1 MKKCVLWTCCH
12 KVCKRL
18 GEGNLASAQSKR
30 WRKSAIGKLALSLL
44 VAAFATLSYA
54 DLDETLVAPE
64 ASVVFYVHGHLN
76 LVFTSND
83 TTVAYANFVASSTET
98 AFAYDVEIRPAGGG
112 EETWTSYGGSLSKY
126 SGNNNREFRDL
137 SRFFWLGSSEI
148 DSSVEVRARIRIT
161 KEGDAKCGAW
171 SAWRN
176 LGTADVLDELNGTVI
191 QSNSKRA
198 GEADDGDLNTFYED
212 NSSSPSWTGLDAG
225 SEAVVSRV
233 RFTHRN
239 FNATAQNRGK
249 GAVFEAANN
258 ADFSD
263 AVQLHVVPNDYNPF
277 AVNDISLETPVR
289 ARYFRVR
296 TTSGNCCN
304 FSEVQWIGY
313 TGCPAELAGDGGESD
328 YRARVAASGSL
339 RAISSLRLLRGYSAS
354 GPYAAITSTLPVSEP
369 LVAVDETSGVGLPC
383 HYCWECT
390 LNTGVVLTGAV
401 SSVYTR
407 PRQLERDAADQT
419 VLGEGVALLP
429 ANTLFPGK
437 TFSKANTVGDAF
449 DGDLETSPNSY
460 TGYTNPVVGV
470 SLPAPAHLACV
481 FVNADCQ
488 NAIRA
493 SRMTRL
499 ALYGAESITSLNGG
513 EYVQLAAPITTY
525 QYPDDDYRWFRYNST
540 DTNSLFA
547 CLFGYAPGNDAASGQ
562 WCGHAREIRFVGW
575 TEADAI
581 ASGKV
586 LAPEG
591 VSAAYGN
598 GAVTVSWTAAVNAS
612 SLSIERRQQEGGD
625 WTVVATDVDPS
636 ALSYVD
642 GNKPRA
648 GHTYDYRV
656 RSTGLGGLMSAEAEP
671 VSIEIPKKGFVV
683 VFM

>member
-1 MKKCVLWTCCH
+1 MTTRKAFNE
-12 KVCKRL
+12 VCI
-18 GEGNLASAQSKR
+18 ASAQSR
-30 WRKSAIGKLALSLL
+30 HWRKSAIGKLALFLMA
-44 VAAFATLSYA
+44 AAFATFAYA

-64 ASVVFYVHGHLN
+64 SSVVFYVHGHLN

-83 TTVAYANFVASSTET
+83 TTVAYASFVPGQSET
-98 AFAYDVEIRPAGGG
+98 AFAYDVEIRPTGDG
-112 EETWTSYGGSLSKY
+112 EEAWTSCSGTLSKY
-126 SGNNNREFRDL
+126 TNSSNREFRDA

-161 KEGDAKCGAW
+161 KEGDVKCGAW

-212 NSSSPSWTGLDAG
+212 GSSSPSWTGLDAG
-225 SEAVVSRV
+225 SEAVVSRI

-249 GAVFEAANN
+249 GAVFEAANE

-296 TTSGNCCN
+296 TTSGNFCN
-304 FSEVQWIGY
+304 FSEVQWV
-313 TGCPAELAGDGGESD
+313 GCAGCQAELAGDGGESD
-328 YRARVAASGSL
+328 YRARVAARGNI
-339 RAISSLRLLRGYSAS
+339 RAFSSLRLLRGYSAS
-354 GPYAAITSTLPVSEP
+354 GPYAAITSSLPVSEP

-383 HYCWECT
+383 YYCWECT
-390 LNTGVVLTGAV
+390 MNSGIVITGVV

-419 VLGEGVALLP
+419 VLGEGVLLLP
-429 ANTLFPGK
+429 ANALFPDK
-437 TFSKANTVGDAF
+437 TYSKANTVKDAF
-449 DGDLETSPNSY
+449 DGDLETSPNSNLS
-460 TGYTNPVVGV
+460 TITNPVVGV

-488 NAIRA
+488 NNNIRTP
-493 SRMTRL
+493 RMKRL
-499 ALYGAESITSLNGG
+499 ALYGAESTTSLNDG

-547 CLFGYAPGNDAASGQ
+547 CLFGYAPTSSGQ

-591 VSAAYGN
+591 VSVAYGS
-598 GAVTVSWTAAVNAS
+598 GVVTVSWTSAVNAS
-612 SLSIERRQQEGGD
+612 SLSIERRQDDGVD
-625 WTVVATDVDPS
+625 WTVIAADVDPS

-642 GNKPRA
+642 GNRLRG
-648 GHTYDYRV
+648 GHAYYYRV
-656 RSTGLGGLMSAEAEP
+656 RSTGLGGLMSAETEP
-671 VSIEIPKKGFVV
+671 VSVLIPKKGFVIS
-683 VFM
+683 FM